1 MVFINFS
8 SLSLPHRLQSPQML
22 GAQPIFI
29 GKISKFQKV
38 SPTIRKYM
46 QRVESVILS
55 SQNITKLTK
64 IKASVYAELEFV
76 MFYYIFEC

>member
-1 MVFINFS
+1 
-8 SLSLPHRLQSPQML
+8 
-22 GAQPIFI
+22 
-29 GKISKFQKV
+29 
-38 SPTIRKYM
+38 M

-76 MFYYIFEC
+76 MFYYVFEC